1 MSLRSDRGG
10 WAAGGEARVERV
22 GTIKVRNDCDDV
34 KRVQRGACVC
44 VGREDNN
51 TTTVVAKE
59 EYSCK

>member
-1 MSLRSDRGG
+1 VSLRSDRGG
-10 WAAGGEARVERV
+10 CAAGGEARVGRV
-22 GTIKVRNDCDDV
+22 GTIKVRNDCDV

-44 VGREDNN
+44 VGKEDNT